1 MNNALNRLQF
11 DNDLPYG
18 FSNKKATGKMP
29 NPLPEKVFLNLGCG
43 KDIRNGFINIDLF
56 SDDPSVVYGDVR
68 KLELPDNSADL
79 ILASDILEHFSH
91 RETQNILNEWARV
104 LKPGGELIIRCPSL
118 RLQVNAYVNGV
129 WNADVASYMIFGGQ
143 TNPGDYHC
151 VAFDEQSIKDKLHKA
166 GLIVTEF
173 YEEDTPQD
181 RGFINLN
188 MTVRAIKKKIEQELF
203 ESSSVP
209 EIIAQEQN
217 NENVQKEN
225 FFDIDDLMNLSNDF
239 SSLENQT
246 QNVQFDDSKSI
257 TPNEPQLNI
266 VWEGSQFVYHSLALI
281 NREHCLNIL
290 ETEAANLTIIPYEPD
305 AFSPDLFPKYKK
317 LKENDIRYKQD
328 VPEEISRLPYVW
340 IRHQWPPKADP
351 PKGAKWIIMQPWEYT
366 VHLVEFVE
374 IFKQAA
380 EIWTPSNF
388 SRQSFINSGIDFDK
402 VQVIPNGIDPKLF
415 KPYGEKYPLNTNKRM
430 KFLYLGGTIYRKG
443 FDILLS
449 AYMQTF
455 SASDDVCLVVK
466 DMGGDSFYR
475 GQTAKDMILRAKQ
488 NPNAPEIIYIDDS
501 MSEEEIASLY
511 RACDVFVSP
520 YRGEGFSLPTLE
532 AMACGL
538 PVVVTRGGATDDFT
552 DEKCAWYLSAEKINI
567 GKTLDGKLFTN
578 EAYLLEPDRDHL
590 CATLKYIFANP
601 TEVYSAGLI
610 ASAKARKF
618 WTWRNSTI
626 RLLSRID
633 YLQGTN
639 LAQVAEKKL
648 PVFADDYIILGL
660 AENEFI
666 SGNYE
671 NAIGLFTSL
680 IEENSI
686 LDEFSKL
693 HILNRMVQYFLSNNN
708 FEEVE
713 KIINTIKLSLRP
725 NLDTDYIYAKLLK
738 VKGSNDE
745 AFELL
750 TNIFDRWTEEKFN
763 CTLGEKLDDILT
775 FCGEMS
781 LEEDDLEGAHQYF
794 SAALKLNPENSRA
807 CIGAGKCFERIG
819 QYDSAKTMYEWA
831 KKLDKNYKD

>member
-11 DNDLPYG
+11 ENDLPYG
-18 FSNKKATGKMP
+18 FSNKKATGRMP
-29 NPLPEKVFLNLGCG
+29 NPLPDRVFLNLGCG
-43 KDIRNGFINIDLF
+43 KDIRDGFINIDLF
-56 SDDPSVVYGDVR
+56 SDDPRVVYGDVR

-91 RETQNILNEWARV
+91 RETQSILNEWARV

-118 RLQVNAYVNGV
+118 RLQVNAYVNGI

-151 VAFDEQSIKDKLHKA
+151 VAFDEQSIKDKLHKS

-188 MTVRAIKKKIEQELF
+188 MTVRAIKRKIDQELF
-203 ESSSVP
+203 ESTPLP
-209 EIIAQEQN
+209 EVIAKEEKQEN
-217 NENVQKEN
+217 TTNED

-239 SSLENQT
+239 LVSEIDT
-246 QNVQFDDSKSI
+246 HNVPIEDAQEIATTKL
-257 TPNEPQLNI
+257 QLNI

-281 NREHCLNIL
+281 NREHCLNII
-290 ETEAANLTIIPYEPD
+290 ETEATNLTIVPYEPD

-328 VPEEISRLPYVW
+328 VPDEVARLPYVW
-340 IRHQWPPKADP
+340 IRHQWPPKAEP

-366 VHLVEFVE
+366 AHLIDFVE
-374 IFKQAA
+374 IFKQAV

-402 VQVIPNGIDPKLF
+402 VQVIPNGIDPVLF
-415 KPYGEKYPLNTNKRM
+415 KPYGEKYQLNTTKRI

-455 SASDDVCLVVK
+455 TANDDVCLVVK

-501 MSEEEIASLY
+501 MSEEEIAALY

-552 DEKCAWYLSAEKINI
+552 DEKCAWYLPAEKINI

-590 CATLKYIFANP
+590 SATLKYIFANP
-601 TEVYSAGLI
+601 TEVFSAGLI
-610 ASAKARKF
+610 ASVKARKF

-626 RLLSRID
+626 KLLSRID
-633 YLQGTN
+633 FLQGTN
-639 LAQVAEKKL
+639 LAQIAEKKL
-648 PVFADDYIILGL
+648 PVFADDYIILGF

-671 NAIGLFTSL
+671 NAIGLFSSL
-680 IEENSI
+680 MEESSI
-686 LDEFSKL
+686 LDELGKT
-693 HILNRMVQYFLSNNN
+693 HVLNRMAQYQLLKGNI
-708 FEEVE
+708 EEAE
-713 KIINTIKLSLRP
+713 KTVNTIKQNYRP
-725 NLDTDYIYAKLLK
+725 NLDTDYLYAKILK
-738 VKGSNDE
+738 AKSRNDE

-750 TNIFDRWTEEKFN
+750 TQIFDRWTKEKFN

-781 LEEDDLEGAHQYF
+781 LEENDLEGAHQYF
-794 SAALKLNPENSRA
+794 SAALKLNPENSLA
-807 CIGAGKCFERIG
+807 CLGAGKCFERIG
-819 QYDSAKTMYEWA
+819 HYDSAKTMFEWA
-831 KKLDKNYKD
+831 KKLNKSY

>member
-217 NENVQKEN
+217 NENVQRED

-246 QNVQFDDSKSI
+246 QNIQFDDSKSI

-340 IRHQWPPKADP
+340 IRHQWPPKA
-351 PKGAKWIIMQPWEYT
+351 
-366 VHLVEFVE
+366 
-374 IFKQAA
+374 
-380 EIWTPSNF
+380 
-388 SRQSFINSGIDFDK
+388 
-402 VQVIPNGIDPKLF
+402 
-415 KPYGEKYPLNTNKRM
+415 
-430 KFLYLGGTIYRKG
+430 
-443 FDILLS
+443 
-449 AYMQTF
+449 
-455 SASDDVCLVVK
+455 
-466 DMGGDSFYR
+466 
-475 GQTAKDMILRAKQ
+475 
-488 NPNAPEIIYIDDS
+488 
-501 MSEEEIASLY
+501 
-511 RACDVFVSP
+511 
-520 YRGEGFSLPTLE
+520 
-532 AMACGL
+532 
-538 PVVVTRGGATDDFT
+538 
-552 DEKCAWYLSAEKINI
+552 
-567 GKTLDGKLFTN
+567 
-578 EAYLLEPDRDHL
+578 
-590 CATLKYIFANP
+590 
-601 TEVYSAGLI
+601 
-610 ASAKARKF
+610 
-618 WTWRNSTI
+618 
-626 RLLSRID
+626 
-633 YLQGTN
+633 
-639 LAQVAEKKL
+639 
-648 PVFADDYIILGL
+648 
-660 AENEFI
+660 
-666 SGNYE
+666 
-671 NAIGLFTSL
+671 
-680 IEENSI
+680 
-686 LDEFSKL
+686 
-693 HILNRMVQYFLSNNN
+693 
-708 FEEVE
+708 
-713 KIINTIKLSLRP
+713 
-725 NLDTDYIYAKLLK
+725 
-738 VKGSNDE
+738 
-745 AFELL
+745 
-750 TNIFDRWTEEKFN
+750 
-763 CTLGEKLDDILT
+763 
-775 FCGEMS
+775 
-781 LEEDDLEGAHQYF
+781 
-794 SAALKLNPENSRA
+794 
-807 CIGAGKCFERIG
+807 
-819 QYDSAKTMYEWA
+819 
-831 KKLDKNYKD
+831 